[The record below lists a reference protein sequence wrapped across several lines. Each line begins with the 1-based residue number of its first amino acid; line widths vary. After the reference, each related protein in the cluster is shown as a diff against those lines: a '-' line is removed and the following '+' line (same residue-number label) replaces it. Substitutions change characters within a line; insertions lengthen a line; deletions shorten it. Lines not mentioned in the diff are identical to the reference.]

1 MEERR
6 NGEWRPPWS
15 FLSLLQH
22 GEVDGEVDGE
32 AEMRCDNDEIVIAC

>member
-22 GEVDGEVDGE
+22 GEVDGE